1 VPTAL
6 PIAEV
11 PSLDLRVLALALG
24 LTTLTGIGIGVWPA
38 WRAGGVTAMHA
49 LRDGARAGSSR
60 GRERLR
66 SVLAVVEVAVSVA
79 LLVVCALLL
88 NSFLRL
94 QGVDPGYKADGVMT
108 LRTWLPLPKYDQTQR
123 REQFFDRVLSDVRT
137 LPGVTGAAYVSFTPL
152 TFKGGV
158 WPVAITGRVSNPDND
173 VRASLRVVTPG
184 YFSTLQ
190 IPLRQGRDF
199 EAADQRNREPVA
211 IISQSFAETY
221 WPGES
226 PLGRTFD
233 LAFQLRTVV
242 GVVGDVRVRGLE
254 PAQESEPQAYLPH
267 AQMADGSL
275 SFYVPIDLIVRAG
288 VDPLSILPAVRRAV
302 AGADPLQP
310 VSDVALLS
318 DIVSRESA
326 PREVQLRVVAAF
338 GLTALLLAVVGI
350 YGVLAFG
357 VTQRTHEFGVRLA
370 LGAQPSDIVRLVLRH
385 TAALSAAGVIAGLAL
400 GYVASR
406 SIESLLV
413 GTAPANLPA
422 YLAVAALA
430 GVTALAAG
438 LIPARRAARVG
449 ATLVIRG

>member
-1 VPTAL
+1 
-6 PIAEV
+6 
-11 PSLDLRVLALALG
+11 
-24 LTTLTGIGIGVWPA
+24 
-38 WRAGGVTAMHA
+38 
-49 LRDGARAGSSR
+49 
-60 GRERLR
+60 
-66 SVLAVVEVAVSVA
+66 
-79 LLVVCALLL
+79 
-88 NSFLRL
+88 
-94 QGVDPGYKADGVMT
+94 
-108 LRTWLPLPKYDQTQR
+108 
-123 REQFFDRVLSDVRT
+123 
-137 LPGVTGAAYVSFTPL
+137 
-152 TFKGGV
+152 
-158 WPVAITGRVSNPDND
+158 
-173 VRASLRVVTPG
+173 
-184 YFSTLQ
+184 
-190 IPLRQGRDF
+190 
-199 EAADQRNREPVA
+199 
-211 IISQSFAETY
+211 
-221 WPGES
+221 
-226 PLGRTFD
+226 
-233 LAFQLRTVV
+233 
-242 GVVGDVRVRGLE
+242 VGDVRVRGLE

-275 SFYVPIDLIVRAG
+275 WFYVPKDLIVRAG

-310 VSDVALLS
+310 GSDVALLS
-318 DIVSRESA
+318 DNVSRESA